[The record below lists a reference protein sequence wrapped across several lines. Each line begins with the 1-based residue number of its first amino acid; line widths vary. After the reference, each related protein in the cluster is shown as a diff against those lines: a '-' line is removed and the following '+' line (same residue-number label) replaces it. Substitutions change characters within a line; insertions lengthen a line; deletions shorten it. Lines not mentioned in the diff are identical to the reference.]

1 MRNEYLALSSHCLEG
16 GEAATIDFILNRHVI
31 KTKTIEILYQKHS
44 SFFFQ
49 RVIFRSTNPMIVTWS
64 ETYLHT
70 SLTNAFTT
78 IHSSPPNISSYLV
91 QPTPIIERNVHV
103 TPSSTTQ
110 LSSIINKTD
119 HERAAA
125 AAAAAA
131 TTSSSSWQ
139 SNLPDVC
146 IY

>member
-1 MRNEYLALSSHCLEG
+1 
-16 GEAATIDFILNRHVI
+16 
-31 KTKTIEILYQKHS
+31 
-44 SFFFQ
+44 
-49 RVIFRSTNPMIVTWS
+49 MIVQWS

-91 QPTPIIERNVHV
+91 EPTPIIERNVHV

-119 HERAAA
+119 HERQAAAAA